1 MRHCSF
7 LFAPCAQTL
16 VALQNYAALWD
27 GVLWRR
33 QRECPL
39 SSRRLGPPFCLGCP
53 LTRTSTLL

>member
-33 QRECPL
+33 LERFPINL
-39 SSRRLGPPFCLGCP
+39 YRIRRP
-53 LTRTSTLL
+53 